1 MGVVSLKLVFDW
13 MGISDSD
20 FLVMA
25 AKECWALDKV
35 DGYFLKSVMNV
46 ILFKVVRNVL
56 DYMRYMFFQAN

>member
-1 MGVVSLKLVFDW
+1 MDVVSLKLVFDW
-13 MGISDSD
+13 MGINDSDS
-20 FLVMA
+20 LVMA

>member
-1 MGVVSLKLVFDW
+1 MDVVSLKLVFDG

>member
-1 MGVVSLKLVFDW
+1 MDVVSLKLVFDW

-25 AKECWALDKV
+25 VKECWALDKV